1 MGRKNFNAEGTEE
14 LCVPGV
20 AVFAAQRSVIDRGF
34 AALLPRPSM
43 DFAYELTPLV
53 AAKLM
58 VYSLGALVH
67 LFLMVVLLGQ
77 RRLGRL
83 EWLLFWLI
91 SALFMWNTG
100 NLLALNV
107 GLYYGVG
114 PAVQTGIARWIAFT
128 GLVLCAPLGV
138 HALAEYARRFHPLGL
153 GARLLPALFYAPLA
167 GYPWMLGAL
176 LGHPQAESLAALYPY
191 ARWIA
196 VWVALAMFVAAGW
209 NLLLWRGGGTDRAQW
224 RPLHPGLAALQ
235 ILLGTG
241 IAALYVAR
249 PLPAQGLGSWPAAGL
264 MLVAV
269 MPGVWAGYGVFRHQ
283 LLQIRIQR
291 NLVFAV
297 VGGFALLAYL
307 DFIRRLSVFLQERDL
322 LPVAV
327 TETVMI
333 FVLVAL
339 VEPAKRFTNRLLHR
353 AFVSE
358 YEKIQRLGT
367 EIQEF
372 AKQSGDLEALG
383 RMIAERVPR
392 ELTLVSARLLAAP
405 GAGVEL
411 PAPSSYKARRLPISR
426 GDRIIGTLEVVPL
439 TNDLSGDQ
447 AAALA
452 ALAGEL
458 AAALE
463 LCQLIA
469 DKVKLERELGE
480 KEKMAFLGEMS
491 ARIAHNVKNPLSS
504 MKTLVQLLEEDSS
517 LSERARRDCTLVL
530 QEIDR
535 LNRNI
540 SQVLRYAKPARDS
553 DRPCDLAMIA
563 RRVIDFSRPEV
574 ERRSVRLEFNGP
586 DSGCR
591 VQGGEEAAADII
603 SNLLVN
609 ALEAASAGGSVRVG
623 IRAEEHPSPG
633 IVLEVEDDGPGISPE
648 LQDKIFQPFFTT
660 RPGGTGLGLA
670 IVKRRAEEMGATVEC
685 VRATSLAR
693 GTMFTVTFRRA
704 T

>member
-1 MGRKNFNAEGTEE
+1 
-14 LCVPGV
+14 
-20 AVFAAQRSVIDRGF
+20 
-34 AALLPRPSM
+34 M

-91 SALFMWNTG
+91 SALFMWNAG

-128 GLVLCAPLGV
+128 GLALFAPLNV
-138 HALAEYARRFHPLGL
+138 HAHVEYARRFHQSGPGP
-153 GARLLPALFYAPLA
+153 RLLAALFYAPLIA
-167 GYPWMLGAL
+167 YPWMLGAL
-176 LGHPQAESLAALYPY
+176 LGHPHAESIVALSPY
-191 ARWIA
+191 GRWIVA
-196 VWVALAMFVAAGW
+196 WLALAIFVSAGF
-209 NLLLWRGGGTDRAQW
+209 NLIFRKGAGIEWAPL
-224 RPLHPGLAALQ
+224 RPLHMRLAALQ
-235 ILLGTG
+235 ILLGIG
-241 IAALYVAR
+241 VVAVYLAR
-249 PLPAQGLGSWPAAGL
+249 PLPVQGLGSWLETGL
-264 MLVAV
+264 LLVAV
-269 MPGVWAGYGVFRHQ
+269 MPGVLVGHGVFRHQ
-283 LLQIRIQR
+283 LLQIRVQR
-291 NLVFAV
+291 NLVYAV
-297 VGGFALLAYL
+297 VGGFGLLVYL
-307 DFIRRLSVFLQERDL
+307 DFIRRLSTFLQEHDL

-339 VEPAKRFTNRLLHR
+339 VEPAKRLTNRLLHR

-358 YEKIQRLGT
+358 YEKIQKLGT
-367 EIQEF
+367 DIQEF
-372 AKQSGDLEALG
+372 AKQTGDLEALA
-383 RMIAERVPR
+383 RMVAERVPR
-392 ELTLVSARLLAAP
+392 ELGLVSARLFPAP
-405 GAGVEL
+405 EAGRGL
-411 PAPSSYKARRLPISR
+411 PAATSYKSRRLSISR
-426 GDRIIGTLEVVPL
+426 GDRIIGILEVVPL

-447 AAALA
+447 AGALE
-452 ALAGEL
+452 ALAGQL

-469 DKVKLERELGE
+469 DKVKLERELAE
-480 KEKMAFLGEMS
+480 KAKMAFLGEMS

-504 MKTLVQLLEEDSS
+504 MKTLVQLLEEDST
-517 LSERARRDCTLVL
+517 LSDQARKDCGLVL

-553 DRPCDLAMIA
+553 DRPCDLAMIVH
-563 RRVIDFSRPEV
+563 RIINLSRPDA
-574 ERRSVRLEFNGP
+574 ERRSVRLEFAGP
-586 DSGCR
+586 ESGCR
-591 VQGGEEAAADII
+591 VQGGEEAASDIV

-609 ALEAASAGGSVRVG
+609 ALEAAAIGGNV
-623 IRAEEHPSPG
+623 H
-633 IVLEVEDDGPGISPE
+633 VEIHADDGDALVTLDVQDDGSGITPE
-648 LQDKIFQPFFTT
+648 LREKVFQPFFTT

-670 IVKRRAEEMGATVEC
+670 IVKRRAEEMGATVQCEP
-685 VRATSLAR
+685 AR
-693 GTMFTVTFRRA
+693 GFGRGTLFTVTFRSA
-704 T
+704 A